1 MNPITIK
8 KLALAFGLLAFGIL
22 AIGSVLM
29 GSRVITGV
37 IRGGL
42 GALIFGGLV
51 WGFANL
57 FLQGATMF
65 GSYWNMLNVRVS
77 NQPGF
82 FTLRM
87 KSVSKNTI
95 LKGVQKKL
103 A

>member
-1 MNPITIK
+1 MAT
-8 KLALAFGLLAFGIL
+8 AFGLMAFGFL

-51 WGFANL
+51 WWFANS
-57 FLQGATMF
+57 FLQDDEDAPIQDMDDNDPDKG
-65 GSYWNMLNVRVS
+65 NKLN
-77 NQPGF
+77 Q
-82 FTLRM
+82 T
-87 KSVSKNTI
+87 
-95 LKGVQKKL
+95 

>member
-29 GSRVITGV
+29 GSRVITGA

-42 GALIFGGLV
+42 GTLIFGGLV

-57 FLQGATMF
+57 FLQEDEDDSTQDMNNGDDDPDK
-65 GSYWNMLNVRVS
+65 G
-77 NQPGF
+77 NQLDQ
-82 FTLRM
+82 T
-87 KSVSKNTI
+87 
-95 LKGVQKKL
+95 

>member
-1 MNPITIK
+1 MNPLNIQKMAI
-8 KLALAFGLLAFGIL
+8 AFGLLAFGFL

-29 GSRVITGV
+29 GSRVITAA

-57 FLQGATMF
+57 FLQDDEDASIQDMNTEEDDPDKG
-65 GSYWNMLNVRVS
+65 
-77 NQPGF
+77 NQLDQ
-82 FTLRM
+82 T
-87 KSVSKNTI
+87 
-95 LKGVQKKL
+95 

>member
-1 MNPITIK
+1 MAI
-8 KLALAFGLLAFGIL
+8 AFGLLAFGFL

-29 GSRVITGV
+29 GSRVITAA

-57 FLQGATMF
+57 FLQEDEDASIQDM
-65 GSYWNMLNVRVS
+65 NMEDDDPDKG
-77 NQPGF
+77 NQLDQ
-82 FTLRM
+82 T
-87 KSVSKNTI
+87 
-95 LKGVQKKL
+95 

>member
-8 KLALAFGLLAFGIL
+8 KLAIAFGLLAFAIL

-57 FLQGATMF
+57 FLQEDEDTSTQDMNTSDDDPDKG
-65 GSYWNMLNVRVS
+65 
-77 NQPGF
+77 NQLDQ
-82 FTLRM
+82 T
-87 KSVSKNTI
+87 
-95 LKGVQKKL
+95 

>member
-1 MNPITIK
+1 MNPLNIQKMAI
-8 KLALAFGLLAFGIL
+8 AFGLLAFGFL

-29 GSRVITGV
+29 GSRVITAA

-57 FLQGATMF
+57 FLQEDEDASIQDM
-65 GSYWNMLNVRVS
+65 NMEDDDPDKG
-77 NQPGF
+77 NQLDQ
-82 FTLRM
+82 T
-87 KSVSKNTI
+87 
-95 LKGVQKKL
+95 

>member
-1 MNPITIK
+1 MNPINIQK
-8 KLALAFGLLAFGIL
+8 MAIAFGLLAFGFL

-42 GALIFGGLV
+42 GAVIFGGLV

-57 FLQGATMF
+57 FLQEDEDASIQDVNTDDNDPDKG
-65 GSYWNMLNVRVS
+65 
-77 NQPGF
+77 NQLDQ
-82 FTLRM
+82 T
-87 KSVSKNTI
+87 
-95 LKGVQKKL
+95 